1 MLPLRRPAIGR
12 PTFLRT
18 RIGPRVVVLGTT
30 VGATGLARR
39 ILRILPLLLLP
50 VRLPVAGR
58 GADFELVELVPLFIG
73 AVPFRDGSE
82 LSDPTTRIKGFWI
95 IHADIMNYTAV
106 LIQYSRKMKRVNNPK
121 TVDYASLS
129 AL

>member
-1 MLPLRRPAIGR
+1 MLALWRPTIGR
-12 PTFLRT
+12 TTFLRT
-18 RIGPRVVVLGTT
+18 LIWPRVVVLGPLITIRS
-30 VGATGLARR
+30 ASLAA
-39 ILRILPLLLLP
+39 RILPLFLLP

-58 GADFELVELVPLFIG
+58 GADFEFVELVPLFIG
-73 AVPFRDGSE
+73 TIPFGDGSQFA
-82 LSDPTTRIKGFWI
+82 DPTTRINGFWI

>member
-1 MLPLRRPAIGR
+1 MLALWRPTIGWA
-12 PTFLRT
+12 TFLRT
-18 RIGPRVVVLGTT
+18 LIRPRVVVLGPLIT
-30 VGATGLARR
+30 VGAANLPGGILSLFRLA
-39 ILRILPLLLLP
+39 

-58 GADFELVELVPLFIG
+58 GADFELIELIPLFIG
-73 AVPFRDGSE
+73 TVPFRDGIE
-82 LSDPTTRIKGFWI
+82 LSDPTTRINGFWI

>member
-1 MLPLRRPAIGR
+1 MLPLWRTTIGR
-12 PTFLRT
+12 PTFLRSLIWP
-18 RIGPRVVVLGTT
+18 RIVVLGPLIT
-30 VGATGLARR
+30 VGAANLPGGILSLFRLA
-39 ILRILPLLLLP
+39 

-58 GADFELVELVPLFIG
+58 GADFELVELIPLFIG
-73 AVPFRDGSE
+73 TVPFRDGIE
-82 LSDPTTRIKGFWI
+82 LSDPTTRINGFWI
-95 IHADIMNYTAV
+95 IHGDIMDHTAV